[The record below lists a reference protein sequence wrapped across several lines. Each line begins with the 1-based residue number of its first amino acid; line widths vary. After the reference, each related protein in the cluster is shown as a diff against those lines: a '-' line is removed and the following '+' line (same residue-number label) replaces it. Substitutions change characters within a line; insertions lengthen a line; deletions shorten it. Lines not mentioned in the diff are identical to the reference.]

1 MSLTLEEANRIVG
14 GAVAKARALNIKVS
28 AAVCDAGG
36 RLIALQ
42 RMDNAIWASAYGC
55 QGKAVASAAFGRP
68 SGDMAARAD
77 QPTPRGIAAA
87 SGGEMI
93 MGQGAVPILRNG
105 VLVGACGVG
114 GGTSQ
119 EDEDCARAGAAQ
131 L

>member
-1 MSLTLEEANRIVG
+1 MSLTLAEANRIVE
-14 GAVAKARALNIKVS
+14 GALAKAAELNIKIS

-42 RMDNAIWASAYGC
+42 RMDNAIWASAYGS

-93 MGQGAVPILRNG
+93 MGQGAVPIVRNG
-105 VLVGACGVG
+105 VVVGACGVG

-119 EDEDCARAGAAQ
+119 EDEDCARAGAAK